1 MVPCGEQKS
10 SLGQISDE
18 LNLGTSD
25 HWQLPPIGGI
35 GAGTN
40 FLKYPVLDYDDWD
53 YTKNSH
59 FEQWMKT
66 GIV

>member
-18 LNLGTSD
+18 LILGTSD

-40 FLKYPVLDYDDWD
+40 FLKYPVLDYDD
-53 YTKNSH
+53 
-59 FEQWMKT
+59 
-66 GIV
+66 